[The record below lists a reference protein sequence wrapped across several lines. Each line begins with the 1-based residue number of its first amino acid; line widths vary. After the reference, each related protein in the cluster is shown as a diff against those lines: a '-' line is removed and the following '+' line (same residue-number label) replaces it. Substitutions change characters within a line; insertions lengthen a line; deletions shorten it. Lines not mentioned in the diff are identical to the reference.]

1 MTTSETPAPTATA
14 PIPVT
19 HDRRK
24 VDRAINDLEAR
35 MVTRAK
41 VVDELKITLDTTQ
54 ADVLGIKNQLDKNSA
69 DTKEV
74 LDILH
79 AGKGFFKVVGW
90 CGGVIKWCLLLAA
103 PAVTFYYALKG
114 GGHK

>member
-1 MTTSETPAPTATA
+1 MSDTTLHPPA

-24 VDRAINDLEAR
+24 VDWVINDLEAR

-41 VVDELKITLDTTQ
+41 IVDELKITLDTTQ
-54 ADVLGIKNQLDKNSA
+54 ADVTAIKIKLDQNSG
-69 DTKEV
+69 DTREV

-90 CGGVIKWCLLLAA
+90 FGGVAKWCLLLAA
-103 PAVTFYYALKG
+103 PAVTFWYALKG
-114 GGHK
+114 GGK